1 MTETI
6 FMTGGT
12 GFIGS
17 YVLHH
22 LLTHTSHRVAL
33 LVRARDRR
41 EAEEKLWKGLQL
53 HVGPEEFFELASRVE
68 FVHGDLVA
76 KDLGID
82 PAVRDALVKRIG
94 SVLHVAAS
102 LNRKSAKHCM
112 NANLRGTLAVVKL
125 ARAAA
130 DFGGLRVFSDVST
143 TAVAGHRSRE
153 TLSEDEMIDWDR
165 SDYDPYARTKK
176 FGEHMVREL
185 LPDVRHLFFRPSS
198 VLGDGRRPET
208 TQFDMTR
215 MCMLVELPIL
225 PLAPDARFDIVNA
238 DWVGRAIATLHAK
251 ERPAHDVYNLSSGEG
266 SKTAQEIVRTL
277 AEHDGRTPPVF
288 VPDLEKPFETLIR
301 AAGLVP
307 GKNPFTQMAALLE
320 VFWPYMTFDTVFRN
334 DRAVVEVGAAPVP
347 FTEYCGELYRWVRDV
362 KWKYP
367 YRPFPERPATAQVG
381 GEGGVRAEGAGE
393 PRGATKVRA

>member
-1 MTETI
+1 MSETI

-53 HVGPEEFFELASRVE
+53 HVGPEEFFDLLPRVE
-68 FVHGDLVA
+68 FVAGDLVA
-76 KDLGID
+76 KDLGIE
-82 PAVRDALVKRIG
+82 PGARDALVKRMG

-102 LNRKSAKHCM
+102 LNRKSAKHCV
-112 NANLRGTLAVVKL
+112 NANLRGTLSVVKL
-125 ARAAA
+125 ARDAA

-143 TAVAGHRSRE
+143 TAVAGKRSHE
-153 TLSEDEMIDWDR
+153 TLSEDETIDWDR

-215 MCMLVELPIL
+215 MCTLFELPVI
-225 PLAPDARFDIVNA
+225 PIAPGTRFDVVNA
-238 DWVGRAIATLHAK
+238 DWVGTAIATLHAK
-251 ERPAHDVYNLSSGEG
+251 DRPLHDAYNLSSGEA
-266 SKTAQEIVRTL
+266 SKTAQDIVVTL
-277 AEHDGRTPPVF
+277 AEHDRRPVP
-288 VPDLEKPFETLIR
+288 VLSGELEKPFETLIR
-301 AAGLVP
+301 IANLVP
-307 GKNPFTQMAALLE
+307 GKNAFTQMASLLE

-334 DRAVVEVGAAPVP
+334 DRAVAEVGAAPIP
-347 FTEYCGELYRWVRDV
+347 FTDYCGELYRWVRDV
-362 KWKYP
+362 NWKYP
-367 YRPFPERPATAQVG
+367 YRPFPERPAAAQVG
-381 GEGGVRAEGAGE
+381 GEARA
-393 PRGATKVRA
+393 